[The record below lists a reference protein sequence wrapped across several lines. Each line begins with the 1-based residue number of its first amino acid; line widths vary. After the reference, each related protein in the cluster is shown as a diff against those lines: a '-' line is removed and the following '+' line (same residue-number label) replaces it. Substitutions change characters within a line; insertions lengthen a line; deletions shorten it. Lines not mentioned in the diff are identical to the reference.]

1 MLQPG
6 RGKGIVMT
14 SRFLIALTAMAAS
27 LVGAAAGAQTVACD
41 VKLNVTDQD
50 PAGLN
55 VRAAPGG
62 AVVTALKAKDRWVQ
76 VHVTGADG
84 AWARI
89 DRATFISEDNAGG
102 TAIFHGV
109 GWVAFSK
116 LGIEE
121 LNQQAAILAAP
132 KDGAAAVLKIAED
145 DEASVPK
152 AEVLGCDG
160 PYLKVRVKGVVG
172 WTQNFCSNQFTTCV

>member
-1 MLQPG
+1 MMRIL
-6 RGKGIVMT
+6 RGWT
-14 SRFLIALTAMAAS
+14 ALS
-27 LVGAAAGAQTVACD
+27 VAAALMGANVASAEAPIQACD

-50 PAGLN
+50 QAGLN
-55 VRAAPGG
+55 VRATPDG
-62 AVVTALKAKDRWVQ
+62 AVLTALKARNRWVQ
-76 VHVTGADG
+76 AHVTGADG

-121 LNQQAAILAAP
+121 LNQQAVILAEP
-132 KDGAAAVLKIAED
+132 KDDARTVLRIAGD
-145 DEASVPK
+145 DEAKVPK
-152 AEVLGCDG
+152 AEVLGCEG
-160 PYLKVRVKGVVG
+160 LYLKVRVKGVIG